1 MRHFKLVFIALSA
14 ILMLAFSS
22 CRSSLKHEK
31 KVGYDITVQGYVKDT
46 LSLSQT
52 DINLH
57 FTKKQSVEKHLD
69 KFYRKNGFYPPV
81 NKLKLTQGNIEDDV
95 DSYLRKTFGR
105 HITYDI
111 TAQGYVEYSSFI
123 RLDIDKEFKR

>member
-1 MRHFKLVFIALSA
+1 MKHFKVVVIALST
-14 ILMLAFSS
+14 ILVLAFSS
-22 CRSSLKHEK
+22 CRSNSKHERS
-31 KVGYDITVQGYVKDT
+31 VGYDITVQGYVRDT

-57 FTKKQSVEKHLD
+57 FTKKQSIEKQLSR
-69 KFYRKNGFYPPV
+69 FYDKNGFYPTTG
-81 NKLKLTQGNIEDDV
+81 KLKLTSGNIEDDV
-95 DSYLRKTFGR
+95 DAYLKKNFGR
-105 HITYDI
+105 YITYDI

>member
-1 MRHFKLVFIALSA
+1 MKHFKVVVIALSA
-14 ILMLAFSS
+14 ILVLAFSS
-22 CRSSLKHEK
+22 CHSKHEK
-31 KVGYDITVQGYVKDT
+31 SVSYDVTVQGYVKDT

-57 FTKKQSVEKHLD
+57 FTKRQSIERQLSR
-69 KFYRKNGFYPPV
+69 FYSKNGFYPPV
-81 NKLKLTQGNIEDDV
+81 NKLKLTSGNTEDDV
-95 DSYLRKTFGR
+95 DSYLKRTFGR

-111 TAQGYVEYSSFI
+111 TMQGYVEYSSFI